1 MTKGGTLTVD
11 VRIVGVDLPGRSWC
25 DRDNIHVGIQRR
37 AEVVEVVPGDA
48 PEAVWDFT
56 VDVRDTDFRG
66 PHVQGR
72 KGERFVYLSWGV
84 VDEGGRFEMFR
95 RAKLILGAIDP
106 DVIAASDRP
115 GHRLVG
121 TLVLTGGDGSP
132 LCAAILPPTIAW
144 EAAPR

>member
-1 MTKGGTLTVD
+1 M
-11 VRIVGVDLPGRSWC
+11 GVNLPGRSWC
-25 DRDNIHVGIQRR
+25 DRENIHVGIQQK
-37 AEVVEVVPGDA
+37 AEVVDVVSGDA
-48 PEAVWDFT
+48 FEAVWDFT
-56 VDVRDTDFRG
+56 VDLRDTDFRG

-106 DVIAASDRP
+106 DVIGAADRP

-121 TLVLTGGDGSP
+121 TVGLTGGDGSP
-132 LCAAILPPTIAW
+132 RCAAIRPPAIDWKAS
-144 EAAPR
+144 PR